1 MEEILN
7 KYPLLKDQNVPRETL
22 LEFESFIEM
31 LQKKN
36 EEINII
42 SKETAKN
49 AVIRE
54 RHIVDSAQVIDLIDL
69 NSNTITD
76 IGSGGGMPGII
87 ISILTK
93 RLNKTLK
100 SNLYEKSHHK
110 SAFLRSVSRDLKLN
124 TEIIQKNIFEEHNIE
139 TGTVMAR
146 AFKPLPIT
154 LELVYKNFSSYT
166 NLIVFMGKNGEKTLE
181 EARENW
187 EFDFEKKK
195 SVTSKDSFLLNIK
208 NIKKNIK
215 TNMQIIS
222 IINQKGGV
230 GKTTTVINLAAGLA
244 QLEKK
249 VLVID
254 LDPQGNATTGLGLS
268 NLENSDETI
277 YGVLNGSKS
286 ILEVIKK
293 TEIKNLDI
301 VTSNVDLS
309 GLEVET
315 AGDNQRAFILK
326 VKLTP
331 YLNDSRGSY
340 DYILIDCPPSLSLL
354 TVMALASS
362 HSLVVPLQ
370 TEFFALEGLTQLMK
384 TIERV
389 KVSVNPELRI
399 RGILL
404 TMYDKRNK
412 LSSQVEKE
420 ARDYFSDKVYH
431 TVIPRNVRLSE
442 APSHGMPVLIYD
454 KTCLG
459 SKSYFSFT
467 DEFINQEGKEGSTA

>member
-124 TEIIQKNIFEEHNIE
+124 TEIIQKNIFEEQNIE
-139 TGTVMAR
+139 SGTVMAR

-166 NLIVFMGKNGEKTLE
+166 NLIVFMGKNGEKTLK
-181 EARENW
+181 EAQENW

-195 SVTSKDSFLLNIK
+195 SITSKDSFLLNIK
-208 NIKKNIK
+208 NIKKK
-215 TNMQIIS
+215 
-222 IINQKGGV
+222 
-230 GKTTTVINLAAGLA
+230 
-244 QLEKK
+244 
-249 VLVID
+249 
-254 LDPQGNATTGLGLS
+254 
-268 NLENSDETI
+268 
-277 YGVLNGSKS
+277 
-286 ILEVIKK
+286 
-293 TEIKNLDI
+293 
-301 VTSNVDLS
+301 
-309 GLEVET
+309 
-315 AGDNQRAFILK
+315 
-326 VKLTP
+326 
-331 YLNDSRGSY
+331 
-340 DYILIDCPPSLSLL
+340 
-354 TVMALASS
+354 
-362 HSLVVPLQ
+362 
-370 TEFFALEGLTQLMK
+370 
-384 TIERV
+384 
-389 KVSVNPELRI
+389 I
-399 RGILL
+399 R
-404 TMYDKRNK
+404 N
-412 LSSQVEKE
+412 
-420 ARDYFSDKVYH
+420 
-431 TVIPRNVRLSE
+431 
-442 APSHGMPVLIYD
+442 
-454 KTCLG
+454 
-459 SKSYFSFT
+459 
-467 DEFINQEGKEGSTA
+467 